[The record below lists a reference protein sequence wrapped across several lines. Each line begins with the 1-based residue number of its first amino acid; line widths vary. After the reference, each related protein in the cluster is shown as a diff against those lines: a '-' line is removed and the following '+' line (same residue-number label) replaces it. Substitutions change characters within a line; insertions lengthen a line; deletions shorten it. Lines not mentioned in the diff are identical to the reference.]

1 MTISSSDRVKFL
13 FEDDVTFSMI
23 ITEVQASDA
32 GKYTVTAVN
41 RLGENKSSAMLT
53 IKGRLSQGKCLFTR
67 NVFTLCQLLPLWHNA
82 NGDGVKNG

>member
-13 FEDDVTFSMI
+13 FEDDVAFSMI

-41 RLGENKSSAMLT
+41 KLGESKTSAILT
-53 IKGRLSQGKCLFTR
+53 IKGRNYLSTQNFRYVAMAKHS
-67 NVFTLCQLLPLWHNA
+67 WHPQ
-82 NGDGVKNG
+82 NG